1 MKLYKI
7 YIAAFLV
14 IVGTGCKKDYLD
26 VNTNPNSLPTATPAY
41 VFANALNTSA
51 AIMVSPNETGMVWA
65 GQWTQSNGYIIS
77 TTLFAYNFT
86 NGDFN
91 YWDNTY
97 DNLNDY
103 QYVINNATANGQDF
117 LKGPA
122 KVMKAFNFQKL
133 VDLYGNIPFSDAL
146 KGVGSLAPKFDDQKA
161 VYEGLIT
168 LLDDGIKDLKA
179 NAFSSSATGS
189 DFIFKGNT
197 TSWIK
202 FANSLK
208 LRILMRQSKVSGRDA
223 YITAEINKIVAEGS
237 GFITGAEVGVNPGYT
252 PSAGQINPFYDTYGY
267 SETNA
272 RRAFN
277 NWPRNTAFF
286 INTLKSTGDTTRMK
300 RIAYAIGNE
309 STATAGVSAKPEIA
323 DNYVGV
329 PLGSS
334 SGFLPAVTS
343 APGPSVLVRGVY
355 NKPMVLLTAAEVQ
368 LNLAEAKQRYGASV
382 TLTGTAQ
389 SYFDAGVTES
399 YRALG
404 AASSDA
410 ARLLTSGVDLV
421 DFAASTNKLN
431 AIAYQKW
438 LNLANFNGL
447 EAWSEYRKSG
457 FPVTPQS
464 INYVGSAS
472 TRPTRLFYPGT
483 ELGSNGEN
491 VKAQGTIDVLA
502 TKIFWDV
509 D

>member
-1 MKLYKI
+1 
-7 YIAAFLV
+7 
-14 IVGTGCKKDYLD
+14 
-26 VNTNPNSLPTATPAY
+26 
-41 VFANALNTSA
+41 
-51 AIMVSPNETGMVWA
+51 
-65 GQWTQSNGYIIS
+65 
-77 TTLFAYNFT
+77 
-86 NGDFN
+86 
-91 YWDNTY
+91 
-97 DNLNDY
+97 
-103 QYVINNATANGQDF
+103 
-117 LKGPA
+117 
-122 KVMKAFNFQKL
+122 
-133 VDLYGNIPFSDAL
+133 
-146 KGVGSLAPKFDDQKA
+146 
-161 VYEGLIT
+161 
-168 LLDDGIKDLKA
+168 
-179 NAFSSSATGS
+179 
-189 DFIFKGNT
+189 
-197 TSWIK
+197 
-202 FANSLK
+202 
-208 LRILMRQSKVSGRDA
+208 MRQSKVSGRDA

-237 GFITGAEVGVNPGYT
+237 GFITGAEVGVNPGYN

-277 NWPRNTAFF
+277 NWPRNTAFL

-309 STATAGVSAKPEIA
+309 STATAGVSAKAEIA

-329 PLGSS
+329 PIGSS
-334 SGFLPAVTS
+334 SGYLPGVTS
-343 APGPSVLVRGVY
+343 APGPSVLVRGVF
-355 NKPMVLLTAAEVQ
+355 NKPMVLMTAAEVQ

-404 AASSDA
+404 ATASDA
-410 ARLLTSGVDLV
+410 ARLLKSGVDLV

-438 LNLANFNGL
+438 LAFANFNGL